1 MLTGPAR
8 LRWAQIH
15 RILGLGLA
23 GWVVLMAIT
32 GALLA
37 FEPRIDAA
45 LHPSATGDRV
55 QRTLAPG
62 PDDLA
67 RLLQHAPGNDSK
79 RIVFERNG
87 LVRLH
92 VPDAQGRR
100 QVLVIDAAQGQV
112 LATAADGGSL
122 RSTLINLHDSLLLG
136 EPGRVAATALGL
148 LFVALAIGGLV
159 LAWPAGGRW
168 RTVLQPPRGLP
179 QVAMVRGW
187 HRWIG
192 LWLVTLL
199 APLIL
204 TGVWVSVSVHLMSD
218 APAPPPRSS
227 SQALAAPLP
236 ALLAGAIAQS
246 VAALPD
252 HRLAR
257 VDLPGSPGDA
267 IAVVMQ
273 GTAGVYAGINRR
285 VWFDAAQSRLIA
297 VDPPPALASLDGLM
311 SAAYALHSGH
321 LFGPLGAWLV
331 VLFAIACTAAALL
344 GVTYWWLRR
353 RQMQRSAA
361 RKESR

>member
-1 MLTGPAR
+1 MGAAR

-23 GWVVLMAIT
+23 VWVVLMAAT

-45 LHPSATGDRV
+45 LHASTARDGATG
-55 QRTLAPG
+55 TLPTR
-62 PDDLA
+62 DELS
-67 RLLQHAPGNDSK
+67 RLLQHATGGDIK

-92 VPDAQGRR
+92 VPEASGGARR
-100 QVLVIDAAQGQV
+100 VLVLDAAQGQL
-112 LATAADGGSL
+112 LATGVDGGSL
-122 RSTLINLHDSLLLG
+122 RSTLIHLHDSLLLG

-148 LFVALAIGGLV
+148 LFVALATGGLV

-218 APAPPPRSS
+218 DPAPAPKSS
-227 SQALAAPLP
+227 SPAVGAPLP
-236 ALLAGAIAQS
+236 VLLESAIAQGL
-246 VAALPD
+246 AALPD

-257 VDLPGSPGDA
+257 IELPGKPGDA

-273 GTAGVYAGINRR
+273 GTAGLYAGINRR
-285 VWFDAAQSRLIA
+285 VWFDAAHSRLIA
-297 VDPPPALASLDGLM
+297 VDPAPSLASLDGLM

-331 VLFAIACTAAALL
+331 LLFAIACTAAALL
-344 GVTYWWLRR
+344 GLAYWWLRR